1 MPTKNEILVALVGVA
16 IIGFIVYYFFYKKTP
31 QTQSTQATSPFTTI
45 TSDIGSFVGDV
56 QNAFSKVLSAGGN
69 AVSGLAKDVGW
80 GEKQLANTVGII
92 STGASR
98 FGKTVVSDTEHF
110 VQGVENVF
118 GDAGKML
125 SGGVSTIA
133 KDVEGAGSQ
142 VEKTLANIPSDA
154 SLLLQ
159 HFKVVNPNAIYRI
172 LGVSQAP
179 KEITNTAKTVG
190 VDVEHGVGSFVNDVK
205 SLFNRF

>member
-1 MPTKNEILVALVGVA
+1 MPKSEVLVALVGVA
-16 IIGFIVYYFFYKKTP
+16 VVGFIVYYFFFNKKTP
-31 QTQSTQATSPFTTI
+31 IIPQQTQATSPFTTI

-56 QNAFSKVLSAGGN
+56 QNAFSKVLGAGSTL
-69 AVSGLAKDVGW
+69 VKDVGW
-80 GEKQLANTVGII
+80 GEKQLGNTVGII
-92 STGASR
+92 SSGASR
-98 FGKTVVSDTEHF
+98 FSKTVYNDASKF
-110 VQGVENVF
+110 VNDVENVF
-118 GDAGKML
+118 GNVGKTL

>member
-98 FGKTVVSDTEHF
+98 FGRTMVTDTENF
-110 VQGVENVF
+110 VKNVENVF
-118 GDAGKML
+118 GHVGETL
-125 SGGVSTIA
+125 SSGVSDIA
-133 KDVEGAGSQ
+133 KEAEKSVE
-142 VEKTLANIPSDA
+142 NIPSGLEKIFYPPA
-154 SLLLQ
+154 NI
-159 HFKVVNPNAIYRI
+159 FIKNFEK
-172 LGVSQAP
+172 GVSQAP
-179 KEITNTAKTVG
+179 KEIMSEGQRIG
-190 VDVEHGVGSFVNDVK
+190 VDVEHGVDSFVTSVK
-205 SLFNRF
+205 SLFSRL